1 MIGRKKMEKGS
12 SRCYLLS
19 QCLGREQAVD
29 QGQGSVQ
36 QHAVEGHRG
45 ALGRYASAHRP
56 RARARARA
64 GPVLVVP
71 VARFRLRGGVQA
83 GSHHLHHRLA
93 VRRVLAATDEGEGG
107 EKER

>member
-1 MIGRKKMEKGS
+1 MEKGS
-12 SRCYLLS
+12 SRYYLLP

-36 QHAVEGHRG
+36 QHTVEGGPRDRG
-45 ALGRYASAHRP
+45 ALGRDAAAHRP

-71 VARFRLRGGVQA
+71 VACFRLRGGVQA
-83 GSHHLHHRLA
+83 GSHHLHRRLA
-93 VRRVLAATDEGEGG
+93 VRRVLATADEGDEEVRVGA
-107 EKER
+107 